1 MFFFWKVEKSE
12 NIKSGGHWV
21 ELLSLFR
28 FRTSDLPVPFFVSQD
43 MSRSPCAA
51 SLKNF
56 LPTTDFKSPH
66 NHLRLSP
73 VPPVQAS
80 KYRANLSP
88 YDQCNS
94 SQSSQL
100 LPSPSRFSITSP
112 NNLFHQRD
120 SFSHSVDSPHR
131 LLFVSKIKTTLTSS
145 NLLGRGRFGQV
156 VLAKYK
162 GKTHT

>member
-1 MFFFWKVEKSE
+1 
-12 NIKSGGHWV
+12 
-21 ELLSLFR
+21 
-28 FRTSDLPVPFFVSQD
+28 

-51 SLKNF
+51 TLKNF
-56 LPTTDFKSPH
+56 LPATDFKSPLH
-66 NHLRLSP
+66 HLRLSP

-88 YDQCNS
+88 YDTPYDQCNS

-100 LPSPSRFSITSP
+100 IPSPSRFSITSP

-162 GKTHT
+162 GIKYTEIHILFNRC